1 MPVPD
6 LKSKSLVRLPFASTG
21 RHGGGGVEGDQ
32 EQGAKCLKLDFK
44 KTKPASRQGRT
55 MVWLAEKVL

>member
-21 RHGGGGVEGDQ
+21 RHGGWEGDQ
-32 EQGAKCLKLDFK
+32 EQGAKGLKLGFK
-44 KTKPASRQGRT
+44 KTKPAT
-55 MVWLAEKVL
+55 LAQANNGVAS